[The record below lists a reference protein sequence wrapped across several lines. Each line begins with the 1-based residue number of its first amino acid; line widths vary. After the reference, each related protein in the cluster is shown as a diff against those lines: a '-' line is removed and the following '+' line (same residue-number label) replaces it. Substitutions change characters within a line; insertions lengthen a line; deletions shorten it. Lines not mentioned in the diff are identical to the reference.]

1 LQLDKHIHTNFKGKC
16 PVIKELTPQ
25 QLAAK
30 EEVHK
35 FLIMFNLTRNTI
47 FRSNE
52 FLLEKDDESKSFLIQ
67 KYQERGIQV
76 SKDALIQKVS
86 DENLS
91 ELDSIDIVGKKL
103 IEIFSI
109 AQILN
114 SKMF

>member
-1 LQLDKHIHTNFKGKC
+1 MQGTLQLQLGKHIHTNFKATC

-52 FLLEKDDESKSFLIQ
+52 FLLDKDDEQNTRSFLVQ
-67 KYQERGIQV
+67 KYQERGI
-76 SKDALIQKVS
+76 
-86 DENLS
+86 
-91 ELDSIDIVGKKL
+91 
-103 IEIFSI
+103 
-109 AQILN
+109 
-114 SKMF
+114 